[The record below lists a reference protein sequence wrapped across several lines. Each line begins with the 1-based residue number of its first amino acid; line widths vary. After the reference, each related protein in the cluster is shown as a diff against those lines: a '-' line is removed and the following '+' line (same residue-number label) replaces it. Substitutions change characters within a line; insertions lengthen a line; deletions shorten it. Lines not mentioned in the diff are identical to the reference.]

1 MGKSNITNYLLFI
14 ILFTVI
20 LFIITNICNERD
32 NFTEK
37 FNNIDISN
45 YIEDNTE
52 KLLNDKIEHE
62 LNSTNEQLKKLPEYK
77 NGLKSRALK
86 HKMEQFNN
94 RLDELS
100 NVNIE
105 ESKDIIHEVHNYI
118 DSINKTDKDIYNSF
132 IVDYYKE
139 HDTKI
144 FDEERLYNDKFNKVE
159 SHFQDTTST
168 DDIELETF
176 IGKYFIQP
184 YQYKEFN
191 NVYMIL
197 TKKINLDTNEEEGY
211 VLSFYMLDEL
221 VCDYEIEL
229 QKKHDNLLN
238 LQQEKDARTQER
250 KEEDLRKNILGY
262 EISIIKE
269 NPNETFEFK
278 YPKYRSGVKN
288 MLNNLGVK
296 ENMKLYIF
304 MVDNQFNK
312 QYLNTDGSIDGMS
325 KDAYFHKDDDDLF
338 RIYGKN
344 GATLLHLSKKNTID
358 KPFKSLVD

>member
-1 MGKSNITNYLLFI
+1 MEKANTTNYFLLI
-14 ILFTVI
+14 ILFTVL
-20 LFIITNICNERD
+20 LFVFTDGCKNTEMM
-32 NFTEK
+32 TEK

-52 KLLNDKIEHE
+52 KLLNEKMEHE
-62 LNSTNEQLKKLPEYK
+62 FNSTKENLKNLPEYK
-77 NGLKSRALK
+77 NGIKSRVLK
-86 HKMEQFNN
+86 NKMEKFNN
-94 RLDELS
+94 RLNELS

-105 ESKDIIHEVHNYI
+105 EDAEIVQEVENYI
-118 DSINKTDKDIYNSF
+118 ASINETDKDIYNSF

-139 HDTKI
+139 HDNKI
-144 FDEERLYNDKFNKVE
+144 FDKDRVFNDNFNKVE

-176 IGKYFIQP
+176 IGKYFVPP
-184 YQYKEFN
+184 YQYKEFD

-197 TKKINLDTNEEEGY
+197 TKKINLDTNEEDGY
-211 VLSFYMLDEL
+211 VLSFYVLDEL
-221 VCDYEIEL
+221 VCDYEVEL

-238 LQQEKDARTQER
+238 LKENYSSTLGDLEKN
-250 KEEDLRKNILGY
+250 LLGY

-269 NPNETFEFK
+269 NSNKKNEFK

-312 QYLNTDGSIDGMS
+312 QYLNMDGTIDGMS
-325 KDAYFHKDDDDLF
+325 EDAYFHKDVDDLF
-338 RIYGKN
+338 RIYSKN

-358 KPFKSLVD
+358 KPFKSLVA